1 MRNRI
6 NKLNHVLSYQM
17 FEKRFDPVKD
27 EYVTVIYPITGE
39 PVPARI
45 LKVYPNNTYLV
56 GFDVDGSIVKGAPN
70 MTIRNSDIISPYKN
84 IRTPVGSG
92 FMSIN
97 TNSQISNTTNVNHV
111 SNDMY
116 L

>member
-1 MRNRI
+1 MD
-6 NKLNHVLSYQM
+6 KLNHVMSFQI

-27 EYVTVIYPITGE
+27 EYVTIIYPITGE
-39 PVPARI
+39 PTPARI
-45 LKVYPNNTYLV
+45 LKVFPNNTYLV
-56 GFDVDGSIVKGAPN
+56 GFDIEGSVVRGAPE
-70 MTIRNSDIISPYKN
+70 MTIRNSDIISSYRP